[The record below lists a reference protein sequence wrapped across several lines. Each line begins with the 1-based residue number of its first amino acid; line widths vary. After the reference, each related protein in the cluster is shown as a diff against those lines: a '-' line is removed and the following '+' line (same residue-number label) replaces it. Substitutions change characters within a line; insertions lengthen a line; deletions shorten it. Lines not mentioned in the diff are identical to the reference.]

1 MNRIHALARRALFC
15 SAVLGVLAIAPAAS
29 PQSQPQSQQELAA
42 AIFAL
47 EWRVGPVETR
57 IGSLATI
64 KVPEGQAFLDGPNTR
79 RFLELNRNPPRDD
92 RYTLAA
98 QDLSWFAVFF
108 FEDTGYVRDNETL
121 DPDGLLTSLKAGD
134 APSNAERKRLGMP
147 PIYTDGW
154 HVPPHYDLS
163 TKRLEWGMRLRGD
176 GGRTIVNYSI
186 RILSRRGVM
195 HAILVSEPDNLDH
208 DIAVFKTS
216 LAGYDFVPGE
226 RYAEFRA
233 GDRTAQFGLG
243 ALVLGGAA
251 AAAIKTGAGKG
262 LGKSLIYGVVAA
274 GGAVLAFVRR
284 FFRRN

>member
-1 MNRIHALARRALFC
+1 MNRFHALVRRGAVC
-15 SAVLGVLAIAPAAS
+15 SALLSVLAIGS
-29 PQSQPQSQQELAA
+29 PVFAQPRPQNQEEFAA
-42 AIFAL
+42 AILAL
-47 EWRVGPVETR
+47 GWQAGPAEAR
-57 IGSLATI
+57 IGSLATL
-64 KVPEGQAFLDGPNTR
+64 KVPEGQAFLDGQNTR
-79 RFLELNRNPPRDD
+79 RFLELNRNPPRDN

-98 QDLSWFAVFF
+98 HDLSWFAVFF

-121 DPDGLLTSLKAGD
+121 EPDGLLKSLKASDG
-134 APSNAERKRLGMP
+134 PSNAERKRLGMP
-147 PIYTDGW
+147 PIYTEGW
-154 HVPPHYDLS
+154 HVQPHYDRD
-163 TKRLEWGMRLRGD
+163 TKRLEWGVRLKSET
-176 GGRTIVNYSI
+176 GRAVVNYSI

-195 HAILVSEPDNLDH
+195 HVILVSEPETLDQ

-262 LGKSLIYGVVAA
+262 LGKALIYGVVAA

-284 FFRRN
+284 RFRRG